1 MEFSFDIEKIL
12 GGITKQGVAFISGE
26 EQNKYSYEN
35 IKLIKILLDKVGE
48 LSAHVSNYIYNNSII
63 GSRITNTHYLW
74 I

>member
-48 LSAHVSNYIYNNSII
+48 LSAHVSN
-63 GSRITNTHYLW
+63 
-74 I
+74 

>member
-1 MEFSFDIEKIL
+1 
-12 GGITKQGVAFISGE
+12 VAFISGE